1 MKTQENLENIECL
14 YCEIVPSFFAN
25 HCIGMGIAHVF
36 IMLASL
42 EFAYFGAPRSAQSLF
57 MTLHFFAIS
66 AASYISAGYNNVLNK
81 HGFALNFSVSVQTK

>member
-1 MKTQENLENIECL
+1 MTLDQESSNLTVLAQFPQDIGVGL
-14 YCEIVPSFFAN
+14 AN
-25 HCIGMGIAHVF
+25 LL

-57 MTLHFFAIS
+57 MTLHFFAIT
-66 AASYISAGYNNVLNK
+66 AASYISAGYNYALDK